1 MQLCCIGASYKA
13 FAGSALGSVVG
24 ELVMG
29 YWAAVD
35 PFLSLGGCDC
45 LQYLVQRV
53 ALGQGSTLGL

>member
-1 MQLCCIGASYKA
+1 M
-13 FAGSALGSVVG
+13 VG